1 MRAAVTLLFLL
12 RCAPAVGFAARLAPR
27 AARLRMAMSA
37 SSAASAADRVYVV
50 GGGAVGCSILYQLA
64 QRGVP
69 CTLVEGTQVAAAAS
83 GKAGGFLARNWG
95 DGGPTQALHRE
106 SFRLHR
112 EWAGELGV
120 TSYRALPTLSVDPDG
135 DMQGGDGR
143 CGWLDGTGSH
153 QLMATETDTAQ
164 ISPAEYT
171 NAVYAAAVA
180 LGAEHVTGKLV
191 GVDTASDQGGTVSL
205 SGLVLEDGTTLP
217 AERVVFSMGPWTAA
231 LEDLLPEGSIK
242 VPMTGIWS
250 TSLVYGNVA
259 ETAQEPFA
267 LFCGEDDN
275 GCHLEVYPR
284 PNGEVYCCGLGG
296 SREVNAAALR
306 ADDPSP
312 ATANDPD
319 PRRVEAAK
327 ATLEGL
333 ASWAR
338 RESVATTQACMRPCL
353 PDALPM
359 LGKIASVK
367 GAYVAAGHNCWGILW
382 APVTGALMAEL
393 ICDKEVSVVP
403 SIKPFSPERFMP
415 MAGGGRGRKKGAE
428 SVGEQW

>member
-1 MRAAVTLLFLL
+1 M
-12 RCAPAVGFAARLAPR
+12 
-27 AARLRMAMSA
+27 
-37 SSAASAADRVYVV
+37 
-50 GGGAVGCSILYQLA
+50 
-64 QRGVP
+64 
-69 CTLVEGTQVAAAAS
+69 
-83 GKAGGFLARNWG
+83 
-95 DGGPTQALHRE
+95 
-106 SFRLHR
+106 
-112 EWAGELGV
+112 
-120 TSYRALPTLSVDPDG
+120 
-135 DMQGGDGR
+135 
-143 CGWLDGTGSH
+143 
-153 QLMATETDTAQ
+153 
-164 ISPAEYT
+164 
-171 NAVYAAAVA
+171 
-180 LGAEHVTGKLV
+180 
-191 GVDTASDQGGTVSL
+191 
-205 SGLVLEDGTTLP
+205 
-217 AERVVFSMGPWTAA
+217 
-231 LEDLLPEGSIK
+231 
-242 VPMTGIWS
+242 
-250 TSLVYGNVA
+250 
-259 ETAQEPFA
+259 
-267 LFCGEDDN
+267 
-275 GCHLEVYPR
+275 
-284 PNGEVYCCGLGG
+284 YCCGLGG